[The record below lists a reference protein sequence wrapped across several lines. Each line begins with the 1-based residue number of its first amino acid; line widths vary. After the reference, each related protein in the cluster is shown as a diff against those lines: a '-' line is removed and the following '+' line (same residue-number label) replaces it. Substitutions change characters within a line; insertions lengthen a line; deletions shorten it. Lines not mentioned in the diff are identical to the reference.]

1 MIAIT
6 HILNT
11 NWKRESHLKKYL
23 IVGKSNYSK
32 SNLEYLCIRDVSFE
46 KKIYVNKNER
56 ISYKIGDTISICS
69 IKGILGIE
77 HSHTIR
83 IID

>member
-6 HILNT
+6 HILNS

-23 IVGKSNYSK
+23 IVGKSNYSN

-56 ISYKIGDTISICS
+56 INYKIGDTISICS